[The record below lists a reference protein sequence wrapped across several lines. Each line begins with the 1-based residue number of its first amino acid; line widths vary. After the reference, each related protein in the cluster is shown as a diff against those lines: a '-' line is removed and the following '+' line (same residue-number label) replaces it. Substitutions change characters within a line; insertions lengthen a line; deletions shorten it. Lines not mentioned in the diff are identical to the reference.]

1 MCERIHEPVS
11 PDDGDRVL
19 IDRIWPRGISRER
32 ARDGAVTIGF
42 AARDARHSNAAVLA
56 EVLGGR

>member
-32 ARDGAVTIGF
+32 ARDGAVTIVF
-42 AARDARHSNAAVLA
+42 AARDAHGNAAVLA
-56 EVLGGR
+56 EVLGAH